1 MAGPSLSE
9 RLSYGRLGAS
19 ASEIV
24 DAGVELLPHF
34 EMAAI
39 PLLDGMERPGEE
51 PRVGRR
57 LRAKG
62 VRVAEHRGVLL
73 LEPGELDK
81 MSSSGFLSGGDE
93 IFFLREFN
101 EEFETFPGRITPD
114 VQDFNEA
121 SPLGLEEWMV
131 DSGCLLAVGD
141 GRGVNYATLSSELSE
156 RLRSQFQAPKR

>member
-1 MAGPSLSE
+1 MSE

-24 DAGVELLPHF
+24 DGGVELLPHF

-51 PRVGRR
+51 PPVRRR
-57 LRAKG
+57 LRAEG

-81 MSSSGFLSGGDE
+81 MSLAGFLGGNDE
-93 IFFLREFN
+93 IYFMAEFD
-101 EEFETFPGRITPD
+101 EEFEPFPGRITPD

-121 SPLGLEEWMV
+121 SPLGLEEWMM
-131 DSGCLLAVGD
+131 DSGCLLAIGD
-141 GRGVNYATLSSELSE
+141 GRGVNYATLRSDLHE
-156 RLRSQFQAPKR
+156 RLRAQFQPAKR

>member
-1 MAGPSLSE
+1 LSE
-9 RLSYGRLGAS
+9 RLSFGRLRAS

-51 PRVGRR
+51 PPVRRR
-57 LRAKG
+57 LRAEG

-81 MSSSGFLSGGDE
+81 MSSTGFLTGSDE
-93 IFFLREFN
+93 IYFLSEWN
-101 EEFETFPGRITPD
+101 DEFEAFPGRITPD
-114 VQDFNEA
+114 VQDFDEA
-121 SPLGLEEWMV
+121 SPLGLEEWMMDV
-131 DSGCLLAVGD
+131 GCLLAIGD
-141 GRGVNYATLSSELSE
+141 GRGVNYATLSSALHE
-156 RLRSQFQAPKR
+156 RLRAQFQPAKR